1 VFEDYFLG
9 RSDSYRNNTSQSDSP
24 KESFGPLELSAHA
37 PSGLKLEG
45 LYPLQSLKHPAK
57 SLPIFL
63 NTEEQFDIL

>member
-9 RSDSYRNNTSQSDSP
+9 RSDSYRNNTSQSYSP
-24 KESFGPLELSAHA
+24 KESFEPLELSAHA

-45 LYPLQSLKHPAK
+45 RYPLKSLTHPAK

-63 NTEEQFDIL
+63 NLE